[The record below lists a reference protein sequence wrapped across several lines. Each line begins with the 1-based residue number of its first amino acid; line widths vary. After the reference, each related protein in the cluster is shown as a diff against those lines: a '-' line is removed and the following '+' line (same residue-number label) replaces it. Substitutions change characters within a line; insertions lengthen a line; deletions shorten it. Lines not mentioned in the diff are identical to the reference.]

1 MLVHRHVPA
10 VPVLAVDG
18 LHHREDVVGAAM
30 AALLGAAPPRQ
41 RAAVRQ
47 AVAPEEGG
55 GVPVGAEEP
64 GGRGLRGVGGQ
75 PNAGEREQDFVQ
87 SLSSALWLWIALG
100 SDPESQQLYCCS
112 QQQ

>member
-1 MLVHRHVPA
+1 MLVHRHVLA
-10 VPVLAVDG
+10 VPVLAVHG
-18 LHHREDVVGAAM
+18 LHHGEDVVGAAV

-55 GVPVGAEEP
+55 GLPVGAEEP

-75 PNAGEREQDFVQ
+75 PNAGERVSRLLPIFVFC
-87 SLSSALWLWIALG
+87 ALVV
-100 SDPESQQLYCCS
+100 DCS
-112 QQQ
+112 WQ